1 MTRFLLV
8 AVLVIACGKD
18 KERGEPTPAAPEDD
32 RCQPLPFADA
42 APVPEASGAGW
53 MTLDGKPAL
62 LVISDSGNGGAYAIV
77 DAETGESRETG
88 RLPLGTAGE
97 DLEGLSARGELL
109 YAITSSGWILGY
121 RRKAG
126 GFDLAKGPYPLGPLD
141 LPDKGGMGDK
151 PPEGTGMVCGQRATN
166 CGRNYEGLCL
176 VDAAHEKGPC
186 IGFAA
191 SKADGHLYCVVEQEG
206 GKLAVT
212 YEPRIAITKPG
223 ALADCAFDDA
233 GQLYV
238 GSNLFDMA
246 QVSRV
251 DGWDNPATAKVTK
264 IAPLGIGFPETL
276 AARGD
281 VIYRMSD
288 TGGAPSL
295 MNKFRCRR

>member
-1 MTRFLLV
+1 VTRFLLL
-8 AVLVIACGKD
+8 AVLTVACGKD
-18 KERGEPTPAAPEDD
+18 KGRTEPAAVGDDD
-32 RCQPLPFADA
+32 RCQPLPFADS
-42 APVPEASGAGW
+42 APVPEASGAAW

-62 LVISDSGNGGAYAIV
+62 FVISDSGNGGAYAIV
-77 DAETGESRETG
+77 DAETGASLETG
-88 RLPLGTAGE
+88 VLPLGTAGE
-97 DLEGLSARGELL
+97 DLEGISTRGEHF
-109 YAITSSGWILGY
+109 YAVTSSGWILGY
-121 RRKAG
+121 KRKPG
-126 GFDLAKGPYPLGPLD
+126 GFDLDEGPYALGPLD
-141 LPDKGGMGDK
+141 LPDQGGMGDK
-151 PPEGTGMVCGQRATN
+151 PPPGTGMVCGAKATN

-176 VDAAHEKGPC
+176 VDAAHAKGPC

-191 SKADGHLYCVVEQEG
+191 SKADGHLYCVVDQA
-206 GKLAVT
+206 GKLAVK

-223 ALADCAFDDA
+223 ALADCAFDEA
-233 GQLYV
+233 GTLYV
-238 GSNLFDMA
+238 GSNLFDMS

-288 TGGAPSL
+288 TGGSPSL